1 MVTGVL
7 ACVFF
12 TSKVME
18 GSGGTDE
25 AVAALLALIVAE
37 LLTVAGGAG
46 LCIPATTV
54 DFLAAWE
61 GLGDR
66 LTGLGL
72 RLAAALTGIVAV
84 DCC

>member
-1 MVTGVL
+1 
-7 ACVFF
+7 
-12 TSKVME
+12 ME

-25 AVAALLALIVAE
+25 AVAALLALVVAE